1 MILTEKAMLKILRE
15 EFENR
20 LREYVNEEIQ
30 LTYDVGGESID
41 VWKDAQQCKVVHDES
56 GIMYTFAGYEDD
68 KVKLYLPDEPRF
80 LDGHKGN
87 KLLTSEPETFNDS
100 GDDIEYELDPEALN
114 SLPSDDEE
122 YNDGDTYYES
132 DDLEDRETQNSD
144 DRDYILINKEEFV
157 KQYSLA

>member
-1 MILTEKAMLKILRE
+1 MILTESVMLKILRE
-15 EFENR
+15 EFEKR

-30 LTYDVGGESID
+30 LTYNVGGENID

-56 GIMYTFAGYEDD
+56 GIMYTFAGYEND

-87 KLLTSEPETFNDS
+87 KLLTSEPQLTSSSED
-100 GDDIEYELDPEALN
+100 GVEYEITQDSLGD
-114 SLPSDDEE
+114 LPSEE
-122 YNDGDTYYES
+122 EVYNYQDTQYES
-132 DDLEDRETQNSD
+132 DDLSGKENQDSD
-144 DRDYILINKEEFV
+144 DRDYILIDKQEFV

>member
-30 LTYDVGGESID
+30 LTYKSGGESID

-56 GIMYTFAGYEDD
+56 GIMYTFSGYEGD

-80 LDGHKGN
+80 LDSHKGN
-87 KLLTSEPETFNDS
+87 KLLTSEPQTFNDS
-100 GDDIEYELDPEALN
+100 GDDIEYELDPEALE
-114 SLPSDDEE
+114 SLPNDEEE
-122 YNDGDTYYES
+122 YNHQDTYYES
-132 DDLEDRETQNSD
+132 DNLEDRETQNSD
-144 DRDYILINKEEFV
+144 DRDYILISKEEFV

>member
-15 EFENR
+15 EFEKR

-30 LTYDVGGESID
+30 LSYDVDGENID

-80 LDGHKGN
+80 LDSHKGN
-87 KLLTSEPETFNDS
+87 KLLKGDPQTFNDS
-100 GDDIEYELDPEALN
+100 GDDIEYEITPD
-114 SLPSDDEE
+114 SLENLSSNDE
-122 YNDGDTYYES
+122 YYDSQDTYYES
-132 DDLEDRETQNSD
+132 DDLDVGSEKDD
-144 DRDYILINKEEFV
+144 DRDYILIDKEEFV